1 MFAPVPLEP
10 VLTELRRIL
19 KALVPRFLELLLF
32 LRVLFTTFLAVCVG
46 GGGGAGGGTG
56 SGIFGADVH
65 IVKPWLIYSRF
76 EVYFVR

>member
-10 VLTELRRIL
+10 VLPELRRIL

-32 LRVLFTTFLAVCVG
+32 LRVLFTTFSAVFVG

-56 SGIFGADVH
+56 SGILGEDIH
-65 IVKPWLIYSRF
+65 ITILSLIYFRF
-76 EVYFVR
+76 EFDKCA